1 MVDVLYSEPDGSAVL
16 GSFLHH
22 TIDAPKT
29 PKQIKA
35 CKKESELKECEK
47 PESSTSVKC
56 KDIHGFFKSTATV
69 KNRDTPPATTTPSVV
84 RID

>member
-22 TIDAPKT
+22 TIDVSKT

-35 CKKESELKECEK
+35 RKKESELKECEK
-47 PESSTSVKC
+47 PESSTSVKY
-56 KDIHGFFKSTATV
+56 KDIGTFFKSTTTV
-69 KNRDTPPATTTPSVV
+69 KNRDTPPATTTPSVA

>member
-22 TIDAPKT
+22 TIDDVPKT

-35 CKKESELKECEK
+35 RKKESELKECEK

-56 KDIHGFFKSTATV
+56 KDIVLFSNLLQQLKIETRHQQQLHH
-69 KNRDTPPATTTPSVV
+69 PSFE
-84 RID
+84 